1 MTRKLKKKKRV
12 GSGDSGIS
20 GEVVLVLSMVRIDL
34 VEKVTCE
41 QRLEG
46 GKGVSQRKGLSKDPK
61 IFSQLVGEKKESQ

>member
-1 MTRKLKKKKRV
+1 MTRKLKKKRV

-46 GKGVSQRKGLSKDPK
+46 GKGVSQ
-61 IFSQLVGEKKESQ
+61 VE